1 MTKLFLGLLLMLF
14 LVACSPGSTVTIEP
28 IEAAASTLPATE
40 TQLPTYTSTVTITS
54 TAAITP
60 TSTITLIPTSIT
72 GPAPTLAPTNVTL
85 ITNGSRDLPYVAL
98 TFDVGER
105 PSWLADFDHEIE
117 RVLNETETPATFF
130 MGGHWMM
137 RHPEIT
143 RRLSHNP
150 LFEMGNHSWAHP
162 DFTTLTQEQL
172 SEEILLANDMY
183 YQLTGKTMNLFRLP
197 GGTYND
203 LALGMIAYHGM
214 LTIQWDV
221 VTGDPVPDNDAEN
234 IVRIVMERVQN
245 GSIIVMHANGR
256 GWHTAEALPE
266 MIRQLRE
273 AGYQLVT
280 VSEVLELEP

>member
-1 MTKLFLGLLLMLF
+1 MI
-14 LVACSPGSTVTIEP
+14 S
-28 IEAAASTLPATE
+28 
-40 TQLPTYTSTVTITS
+40 
-54 TAAITP
+54 
-60 TSTITLIPTSIT
+60 
-72 GPAPTLAPTNVTL
+72 GPAPTLASINVTL
-85 ITNGSRDLPYVAL
+85 ITNGSRELSNVAL

-105 PSWLADFDHEIE
+105 PTWLADFDYEIE
-117 RVLNETETPATFF
+117 DVLNETNTPATFF
-130 MGGHWMM
+130 LGGHWMM

-143 RRLSHNP
+143 RRLSANP
-150 LFEMGNHSWAHP
+150 LFEIGNHSWAHP
-162 DFTTLTQEQL
+162 DFTTLSQDEL
-172 SEEILLANDMY
+172 SEEILQANDIY
-183 YQLTGKTMNLFRLP
+183 YQLTGQTMKLFRLP

-273 AGYQLVT
+273 AGYELVT